1 MMHFKTILAAI
12 STVLATTCF
21 ASGVTAAS
29 SKHDLFMKTGARS
42 PQPVGHYNFCKAHPD
57 ECGPTVSRIKTSRL
71 SEGTW
76 RVIEDVNADVN
87 RRIIQVTDEEYYGKI
102 ELWTYPKS
110 AGDCE
115 DFALLK
121 KRELKARGFAES
133 DLLLT
138 VVKKPDGSGHAI
150 LTVRT
155 SEGDFVLDNLDDRV
169 RRWWQTPYRFE
180 KRQSDR
186 DAGQWVSIERP
197 TGDLPV
203 ASIGN

>member
-1 MMHFKTILAAI
+1 M
-12 STVLATTCF
+12 
-21 ASGVTAAS
+21 
-29 SKHDLFMKTGARS
+29 
-42 PQPVGHYNFCKAHPD
+42 
-57 ECGPTVSRIKTSRL
+57 
-71 SEGTW
+71 
-76 RVIEDVNADVN
+76 N
-87 RRIIQVTDEEYYGKI
+87 RRIIQVTDEKYYGKV

-121 KRELKARGFAES
+121 KRELEARGFSES
-133 DLLLT
+133 DLLIT

-180 KRQSDR
+180 KRQSSS
-186 DAGQWVSIERP
+186 DAGRWVVIEQP
-197 TGDLPV
+197 MSDGPV
-203 ASIGN
+203 AAVN

>member
-1 MMHFKTILAAI
+1 MALKVLFAAA
-12 STVLATTCF
+12 LF
-21 ASGVTAAS
+21 ASSMVSAALGDVVTTAREP
-29 SKHDLFMKTGARS
+29 FMKTGARV
-42 PQPVGHYNFCKAHPD
+42 PQPVGHYHFCKAHPA
-57 ECGPTVSRIKTSRL
+57 ECRATASHAESKPLTEVA
-71 SEGTW
+71 W
-76 RVIEDVNADVN
+76 QVIAEVNADVN
-87 RRIIQVTDEEYYGKI
+87 GKIIQVTDEDFYGRP

-133 DLLLT
+133 DLLIT

-169 RRWWQTPYRFE
+169 RPWWQTPYRFE
-180 KRQSDR
+180 KRQSSV
-186 DAGQWVSIERP
+186 DAGTWLLIKQPVEDIPMAAIE
-197 TGDLPV
+197 
-203 ASIGN
+203 N